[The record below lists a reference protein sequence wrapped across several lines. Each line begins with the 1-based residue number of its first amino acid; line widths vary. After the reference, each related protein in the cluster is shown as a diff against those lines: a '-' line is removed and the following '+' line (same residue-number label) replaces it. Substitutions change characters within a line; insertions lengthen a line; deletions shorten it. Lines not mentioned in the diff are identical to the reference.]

1 MASIV
6 TRGKSYSVV
15 YMDTV
20 DGARKQKWETYHS
33 LEKAKI
39 RVEQINL
46 CCRQKK
52 ARDTHLVETV
62 EQLMEVYIQLYG
74 IPRWSFSTYQANCG
88 LVRHYILP
96 QLGSMR
102 LTELTPRVVAE
113 LYRRLLTQTRVDS
126 PYHHWKGQTISAC
139 TLHSIHKVL
148 HSAFEQAIL
157 WEYVTRNPFYRAP
170 LPKMHSR
177 HQKFLTPTQIE
188 ALLPHCDRMLS
199 LGIHLAFAGSFRKGE
214 LLALTWE
221 DVDFNTGAIHIN
233 KTLSRIS
240 QQVAE
245 QLNNRDI
252 LFAFPSGSRK
262 QQTLLV
268 LKRPKTESS
277 VRIVYLPK
285 TVLQA
290 LKNHQSLQSRNS
302 YTVVS
307 DAPDMIFC
315 YEDGRPIQESTLTK
329 YFHAALQQA
338 GLPKVSFHSL
348 RHSSI
353 TYKLILSGG
362 NIKAVQ
368 GDSGHA
374 QADMIIE
381 TYGHILDQCRRDN
394 AVRFE
399 QDFYKD

>member
-15 YMDTV
+15 YMDTI
-20 DGARKQKWETYHS
+20 DGVRKQKWETYPT
-33 LEKAKI
+33 LAKAKI
-39 RVEQINL
+39 RVEQLDL

-52 ARDTHLVETV
+52 TLKTHWVETV

-74 IPRWSFSTYQANCG
+74 ILRWSLSTYQSNCG
-88 LVRHYILP
+88 LIRHYILP

-113 LYRRLLTQTRVDS
+113 LYRRLLTQPRIGS
-126 PYHHWKGQTISAC
+126 PYHHAEGQTISVC

-157 WEYVTRNPFYRAP
+157 WEYVTKNPFHRAP
-170 LPKMHSR
+170 LPKLHPR
-177 HQKFLTPTQIE
+177 CQKFLTPPQIE
-188 ALLPHCDRMLS
+188 MLLSYCDPTVS

-221 DVDFNTGAIHIN
+221 DVDFSTGAIHIN

-240 QQVAE
+240 REAAS
-245 QLNNRDI
+245 QLNSRDV
-252 LFAFPSGSRK
+252 LFIFPPMGK
-262 QQTLLV
+262 ELQTLLV
-268 LKRPKTESS
+268 LKQPKTESS
-277 VRIVYLPK
+277 VRIVYLPE
-285 TVLQA
+285 TVMQA
-290 LKNHQSLQSRNS
+290 LKNYQSLQLNKRYS
-302 YTVVS
+302 VLP
-307 DAPDMIFC
+307 DAPEMILC
-315 YEDGRPIQESTLTK
+315 YEDGRPFQESTLTK

-374 QADMIIE
+374 QADMITE
-381 TYGHILDQCRRDN
+381 TYGHILDQCRKDN
-394 AVRFE
+394 ALRFE
-399 QDFYKD
+399 QDFYKG